1 MGHLV
6 HLENAFSSN
15 THHISYSVRS
25 VRHNQFA
32 EVPYEAVAPL
42 GATLE
47 TLDLGG
53 NLIRAVDGDAR
64 LAGLAKLKRL

>member
-1 MGHLV
+1 M
-6 HLENAFSSN
+6 
-15 THHISYSVRS
+15 
-25 VRHNQFA
+25 RHNQFA